1 MAYRIVLR
9 QDTASNWQQ
18 NNPTLLSGELG
29 FETDTNQLKIGNGTS
44 SWNDLGY
51 FPYSGLDGN
60 FNITSGQ
67 FWTSTFAGATASI
80 NWDNSNVQKLTLTSN
95 TTFSFSNGEDGSQYV
110 LMLKQGA
117 SGGYS
122 VTWPGSVSW
131 PGGSGPTGPSMTQT
145 ANRYDIYRFVH
156 TDGKYFGTANQN
168 YL

>member
-29 FETDTNQLKIGNGTS
+29 FVTDTNQLKIGNGTS
-44 SWNDLGY
+44 SWNDLDY

-80 NWDNSNVQKLTLTSN
+80 DWDNSNVQKMTLASN
-95 TTFSFSNGEDGSQYV
+95 TTFEKANVV
-110 LMLKQGA
+110 LEAK
-117 SGGYS
+117 
-122 VTWPGSVSW
+122 V
-131 PGGSGPTGPSMTQT
+131 
-145 ANRYDIYRFVH
+145 IF
-156 TDGKYFGTANQN
+156 
-168 YL
+168 